1 MLNPSRLNRKT
12 LTIAG
17 MIISVL
23 TLGQDPSQVLETT
36 RKIADKII
44 RETVFGYK
52 MVPLSYNGGITRF
65 TVDDPNHTGETA
77 VYYAFGKMNSEKDTT
92 GWLGISFMGQIKV
105 FLNNEEIFQGTSNSV
120 MLQEYTYNR
129 YRFHHR
135 IPVQWKKGENE
146 ILVKCTSKKGP
157 VKVLLLPQA
166 SNDKKEP
173 SVYAIPVTE
182 ETPNTT
188 WLTCGPWF
196 TEPGEE
202 MNHAFPPE
210 NSFEEFYGNGKEIIG
225 WNMTN
230 VPLLRELIIPET
242 NSYTRDSYADWHYAN
257 GGTMLG
263 ILSLYQ
269 VTEDEAYLEFVKQ
282 FAENLW
288 ENDAYFRWQYFN
300 HHAMRGSFHRIHR
313 MAMLDDSGGPALPF
327 AELQLLDPE
336 TPFYLP
342 VLFRIFDY
350 VMNGQERLPDRT
362 FSRPEP
368 EPATVWADDLFM
380 AVPFLLRMAKITGE
394 SELYDEVAL
403 QVIQFNKY
411 LSNPE
416 TGLYFHGWYQN
427 RKENTPV
434 QWGRAN
440 GWIIWATSEALLHMP
455 ENHPEYKTV
464 LKIFRNHMEAIA
476 GYQDGSGM
484 WHQVLDHPETF
495 EETSC
500 TAMFTLGM
508 ARGVRMGWLNKKYK
522 DRALKGWD
530 ALQDKIGYN
539 GTVKDICRGTS
550 IGDDVDFY
558 ETRKRFDHDPRG
570 LGAMLTAGCEIHQLL
585 EVEE

>member
-1 MLNPSRLNRKT
+1 
-12 LTIAG
+12 
-17 MIISVL
+17 MIVSVL
-23 TLGQDPSQVLETT
+23 AHSQDPSKVLETT

-52 MVPLSYNGGITRF
+52 MVPLSYNGGITQF
-65 TVDDPNHTGETA
+65 TTEQVGMAHGNA
-77 VYYAFGKMNSEKDTT
+77 IYYASGRMNSEKDTA
-92 GWLGISFMGQIKV
+92 GLLGISFKGHIKL
-105 FLNNEEIFQGTSNSV
+105 FLNNEEIFHGTSKAV
-120 MLQEYTYNR
+120 RLQEYTYNR
-129 YRFHHR
+129 YRFHHQ
-135 IPVQWKKGENE
+135 IPVQWKKGEND
-146 ILVKCTSKKGP
+146 ILVKCTQGQDQDP
-157 VKVLLLPQA
+157 VVLLLLPIDQLDA
-166 SNDKKEP
+166 KEQH
-173 SVYAIPVTE
+173 VNAVPVTE
-182 ETPNTT
+182 ETPNTY
-188 WLTCGPWF
+188 WVTCGPWL
-196 TEPGEE
+196 TKSGEDI
-202 MNHAFPPE
+202 NHAFPPE
-210 NSFEEFYGNGKEIIG
+210 YEIEEFYVNGKEIMG
-225 WNMTN
+225 WNTAN

-242 NSYTRDSYADWHYAN
+242 NSYKRDAYADWHYAN

-269 VTEDEAYLEFVKQ
+269 VTEDETYLGFVKQ

-313 MAMLDDSGGPALPF
+313 MAMLDDSGGPVLPF

-380 AVPFLLRMAKITGE
+380 SVPFLLRMAKITGE
-394 SELYDEVAL
+394 SALYDEVAL

-411 LSNPE
+411 LSNSE

-455 ENHPEYKTV
+455 KTHPEYNTV
-464 LKIFRNHMEAIA
+464 LKIFRNHMEAIVA
-476 GYQDGSGM
+476 YQDGSGM

-495 EETSC
+495 METSC

-508 ARGVRMGWLNKKYK
+508 ARGVRMGWLSKKYK
-522 DRALKGWD
+522 DLALKGWG
-530 ALQDKIGYN
+530 ALQNKIGDN

-550 IGDDVDFY
+550 IGDDVTFY

-570 LGAMLTAGCEIHQLL
+570 LGAMLTAGCEIYQLL